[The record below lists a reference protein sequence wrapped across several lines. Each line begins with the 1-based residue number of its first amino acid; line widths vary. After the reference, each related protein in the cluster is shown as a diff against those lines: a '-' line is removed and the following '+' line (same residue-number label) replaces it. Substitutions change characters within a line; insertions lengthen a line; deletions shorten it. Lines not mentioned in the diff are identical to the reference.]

1 VNRRNRLEARV
12 SGGSPVRIGGKEY
25 NVHFA
30 RIVFKCGEC
39 LGKLRIR
46 DHGLICQADA
56 SHRGYIHRDE
66 AKAIKAEQQK
76 QMTEIEAVYEIVDG
90 QIVAKER

>member
-1 VNRRNRLEARV
+1 MNRRNRLEANTA
-12 SGGSPVRIGGKEY
+12 GGWPVRIGGKEY

-39 LGKLRIR
+39 LGDLRIR
-46 DHGLICQADA
+46 DHGLVCEADA
-56 SHRGYIHRDE
+56 NHRGYIHRKE
-66 AKAIKAEQQK
+66 AEQLRAEQQQ

-90 QIVAKER
+90 QIVVKE